1 MTFLRLSRGH
11 VIAAVAALAL
21 LLAMGV
27 IDWYSTVEGEEA
39 RRTEQIT
46 GEPAPGL
53 QGEIDREVL
62 ESSSTL
68 AEENEEL
75 AVFAS
80 DAADRIV
87 LVLLLATVVL
97 ALAAAVFRAAGRR
110 FPGPLPPSALAAI
123 LGAAAALAVTVRIIQ
138 VGAFESGGEIE
149 AGAPLALVVLGV
161 LAFGA
166 ARAARVE
173 RAEREA
179 GRAAPTSS

>member
-97 ALAAAVFRAAGRR
+97 ALAA
-110 FPGPLPPSALAAI
+110 I